1 MFQIVLFIMGERNL
15 DALIAEL
22 EETGPAEHDPGPQL
36 HHQDLG
42 DEANQGVPGDPAPV
56 RAVVS
61 PVHQSPILAKYIS
74 SSSARRRIQKVAH
87 CNYCNTDHDRASLE
101 LHLQQSERCLTLYSR
116 RLHVK
121 SVDAVLSLLFECLF
135 CTDRV
140 PKLFL
145 HLEHSEDCRL
155 QYMRKFNVDSS
166 RAAADKVIKLKRTGY
181 KSRRS
186 LSRAMENVSAKKRK
200 LNELRNEPEDTFLNL
215 HINRNLFSNF
225 RTCMVCQCNL
235 TAAEEV
241 TINSDCVRSG
251 AVSLENKDYLKR
263 FAKFFICKHCD
274 HDAAET
280 IESVPPQVVMRVL
293 QDGDRH
299 LFLPKKNDELEEEED
314 PIEDPVNNLKQ
325 VSIMFPCS
333 TESLKSVK
341 IEDNIKSLTSYQ
353 IQQLLYRN
361 NPFDQNT
368 AGLLYQHQLLKYKKA
383 KDCGDLYSGKII
395 DNRTL
400 SSVKMCSQESRV
412 VGSEGWRR
420 KQTSELVWKRKQL
433 GRVCLKIRVTFPF
446 DDPQTLATS
455 LVQRG
460 TVVTATLRG
469 GDTGELD
476 REYFVHTGDANILI
490 NPYLFNCFKGMMHL
504 HHALRTVPG
513 SCCQN
518 T

>member
-1 MFQIVLFIMGERNL
+1 MGERYL

-22 EETGPAEHDPGPQL
+22 EEPGHVEHDPGPQL
-36 HHQDLG
+36 HHQELG
-42 DEANQGVPGDPAPV
+42 DEDNQSIPGDPAPV
-56 RAVVS
+56 GAVVS
-61 PVHQSPILAKYIS
+61 PVRQSPILAKYVS

-87 CNYCNTDHDRASLE
+87 CNYCNAHHDRASLG

-121 SVDAVLSLLFECLF
+121 SHEAVLCLLFECLF

-140 PKLFL
+140 PKLFI

-155 QYMRKFNVDSS
+155 QYMGKFNVDNS
-166 RAAADKVIKLKRTGY
+166 RAAVDKVIKLKRTGY

-186 LSRAMENVSAKKRK
+186 LSRAVENERSKKRK
-200 LNELRNEPEDTFLNL
+200 LNEMRNEPEDTFLNL
-215 HINRNLFSNF
+215 HINQNLFSNF
-225 RTCMVCQCNL
+225 RTCMICQCNL
-235 TAAEEV
+235 IAAEEV

-263 FAKFFICKHCD
+263 FGKFFICKHCNND
-274 HDAAET
+274 GAET
-280 IESVPPQVVMRVL
+280 IEIVPPQVVMKVL

-299 LFLPKKNDELEEEED
+299 LFLPKKNDELEEEQDQMGE
-314 PIEDPVNNLKQ
+314 PVDNLKQ

-341 IEDNIKSLTSYQ
+341 TEDNMKSLSGFQ
-353 IQQLLYRN
+353 IQKLLYGN

-368 AGLLYQHQLLKYKKA
+368 AGLIYQHQLLKYKKA
-383 KDCGDLYSGKII
+383 KDSGDLYSGKIV

-400 SSVKMCSQESRV
+400 TNIKMCTNESRI
-412 VGSEGWRR
+412 VGSESWRR
-420 KQTSELVWKRKQL
+420 NQTSELVWKRRQL
-433 GRVCLKIRVTFPF
+433 GKVSLKIRVTFPF

-476 REYFVHTGDANILI
+476 REYFVHTGDANIFI
-490 NPYLFNCFKGMMHL
+490 NP
-504 HHALRTVPG
+504 
-513 SCCQN
+513 
-518 T
+518 